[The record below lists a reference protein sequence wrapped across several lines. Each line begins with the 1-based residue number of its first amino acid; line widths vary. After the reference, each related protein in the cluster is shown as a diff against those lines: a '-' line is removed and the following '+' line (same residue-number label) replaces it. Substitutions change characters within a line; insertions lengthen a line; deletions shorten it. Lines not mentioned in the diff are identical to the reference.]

1 MVLTI
6 GLQPALHGYFD
17 IFSGVIQTLIFIM
30 LTMIWSQ
37 GANGVVNNK
46 KTKENKC

>member
-1 MVLTI
+1 MSLIYQALVWFSPLI
-6 GLQPALHGYFD
+6 APALHGYFD

-37 GANGVVNNK
+37 GAM
-46 KTKENKC
+46 E